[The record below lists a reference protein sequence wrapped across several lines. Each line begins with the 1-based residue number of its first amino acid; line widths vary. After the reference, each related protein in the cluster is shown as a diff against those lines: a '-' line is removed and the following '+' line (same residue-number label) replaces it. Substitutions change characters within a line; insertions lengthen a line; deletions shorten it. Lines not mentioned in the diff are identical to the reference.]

1 MLTSIRVRNFR
12 SFSNSEHNSF
22 VDIKPL
28 TILLGKNSSGK
39 SSFLRTFPLLR
50 QSVERETKGPI
61 LWFGSYVDFGAFSVV
76 KNNDVDDENIH
87 FDFVFELS
95 LEEYYKY
102 NPYLLKS
109 MDFYDDKLK
118 VEVRVS
124 VSEDNKVTVAK
135 GVKIK
140 IFDDEFDFNFGK
152 NDKGTLYFK
161 GEEIPFNYMIRKS
174 FIPSIGMFI
183 ERKLTIHGEERVIR
197 RFNDDYLQETLM
209 AKNIK
214 LIEKYFHYNTSR
226 EKIYSGLD
234 LIGLCNKDMLEP
246 LLYSAYSDNKVFIRN
261 LGQNH
266 NDVSEDFYKVIVRT
280 QIGNIINMVNQ
291 ELESVFRGVRY
302 IAPLRA
308 TAERYYR
315 HQDLQVNEIDHTGS
329 NLAML
334 LRSLPEREKKA
345 FSIWTESNFG
355 FSIRV
360 EELGLHY
367 ALKIKNQH
375 DNHEYNINDMGFG
388 FSQILPIVATIWFET
403 KSRKANNS
411 IFRRKQ
417 MILTIEQPELH
428 LHPEYQARL
437 SRLFA
442 KVVDINNKSKTN
454 ISIIFE
460 THSKTMIN
468 ALGDAIEDGEIE
480 SKDVNI
486 VIFDKGEDKKFTNIT
501 FSNFSKEGDLIN
513 WPIGFF
519 SGR

>member
-1 MLTSIRVRNFR
+1 MLSSIRVRNFR
-12 SFSNSEHNSF
+12 SFSNSEQNSF

-28 TILLGKNSSGK
+28 TVLLGKNSSGK
-39 SSFLRTFPLLR
+39 SSFLRAFPLLR

-87 FDFVFELS
+87 FDFVFELN
-95 LEEYYKY
+95 LEEYYRY

-109 MDFYDDKLK
+109 MDFYDDNLK

-124 VSEDNKVTVAK
+124 VSEENKVTIAK

-140 IFDDEFDFNFGK
+140 IFDDEFNFKFSK
-152 NDKGTLYFK
+152 NDKGSLFFQD
-161 GEEIPFNYMIRKS
+161 EEIPFSYMVRRN
-174 FIPSIGMFI
+174 FIPVIGMFT
-183 ERKLTIHGEERVIR
+183 ERKINIHGDERVIR
-197 RFNDDYLQETLM
+197 RFNDNYLQEYFM
-209 AKNIK
+209 DQHFK
-214 LIEKYFHYNTSR
+214 LVDQYFHSNTSR
-226 EKIYSGLD
+226 DKIISGLEM
-234 LIGLCNKDMLEP
+234 IGLCNKDMVKP

-261 LGQNH
+261 LKEKPKKVA
-266 NDVSEDFYKVIVRT
+266 DDFYKIIVRS

-291 ELESVFRGVRY
+291 ELEGVFKSVRY

-334 LRSLPEREKKA
+334 LRSLPDKQKKD
-345 FSIWTESNFG
+345 FSNWTENNFG

-388 FSQILPIVATIWFET
+388 FSQILPIVASIWFET
-403 KSRKANNS
+403 RSTPANRAR
-411 IFRRKQ
+411 FRRKQ
-417 MILTIEQPELH
+417 MIFTIEQPELH

-437 SRLFA
+437 ARLFA
-442 KVVDINNKSKTN
+442 KVVNVNKTSQTN

-468 ALGDAIEDGEIE
+468 ALGDAIEDGDIE

-486 VIFDKGEDKKFTNIT
+486 VLFDKGQDKKFTNIT
-501 FSNFSKEGDLIN
+501 FSEFNDEGDLIN